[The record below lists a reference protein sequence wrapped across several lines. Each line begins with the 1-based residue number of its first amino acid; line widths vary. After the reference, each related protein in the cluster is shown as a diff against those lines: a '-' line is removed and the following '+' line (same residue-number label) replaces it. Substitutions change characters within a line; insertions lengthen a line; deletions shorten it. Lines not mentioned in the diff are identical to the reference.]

1 MGDQAAC
8 GGAKALAM
16 TAIDF
21 FTNTNLGTKAK
32 SAFDAT
38 HA

>member
-1 MGDQAAC
+1 MGDQATC
-8 GGAKALAM
+8 DGGKVIAM

-21 FTNTNLGTKAK
+21 FTDANLGMKAK

-38 HA
+38 HV